1 MVSRKPKPQSY
12 DARIFNIPQD
22 ETSTTMKDFS
32 PLMCIDGNNWQQ
44 KHFSRG
50 GATTSW
56 KHSKNKVLHLLIQ
69 LATLRLIQFQF
80 HLYCGCLQIFVQ
92 IFNTESP
99 CASSKFVHNFAHTRF
114 VAQTNFGHA
123 FTHFWR
129 TLTPFGGNTTHWIHF
144 VKTGGTNTLCRPQ
157 NSL

>member
-56 KHSKNKVLHLLIQ
+56 KHSKTKSYISSFSWQLYDSFSFSSTCIAAASKFSCRFSTQKVLAQAPSLCT
-69 LATLRLIQFQF
+69 TLHI
-80 HLYCGCLQIFVQ
+80 
-92 IFNTESP
+92 
-99 CASSKFVHNFAHTRF
+99 
-114 VAQTNFGHA
+114 HA
-123 FTHFWR
+123 LWPKR
-129 TLTPFGGNTTHWIHF
+129 TLGTLSHTFGA
-144 VKTGGTNTLCRPQ
+144 L
-157 NSL
+157 